1 MKHALRI
8 ITILGTLMLAST
20 VSMRAQVD
28 SESQGSKYDADNVA
42 DRQQQM
48 QVQAMSKRQQ
58 KKLRIDTRKTET
70 YTTPVYMFSFSNQF
84 GDSTV
89 YVTGVQ
95 EVENA
100 QLTRRYDYLSFRS
113 DYSYQFT
120 RFLGETFG
128 ASNQTTSIFYNKDK
142 KKLVKRFLKVM
153 KRYESNPE
161 FKIVMITADKFHF
174 KAVEDYTNLGM

>member
-70 YTTPVYMFSFSNQF
+70 
-84 GDSTV
+84 
-89 YVTGVQ
+89 
-95 EVENA
+95 
-100 QLTRRYDYLSFRS
+100 
-113 DYSYQFT
+113 
-120 RFLGETFG
+120 
-128 ASNQTTSIFYNKDK
+128 
-142 KKLVKRFLKVM
+142 
-153 KRYESNPE
+153 
-161 FKIVMITADKFHF
+161 
-174 KAVEDYTNLGM
+174 